1 MLRHMKNDLPG
12 NCFELKILT
21 QKEDNTC
28 FVLYNKLVKCSAEG
42 RASELFPFQDGFKG
56 ASN

>member
-1 MLRHMKNDLPG
+1 MLGHMKNDLSG

-28 FVLYNKLVKCSAEG
+28 FVLYNKLVKCSPEG
-42 RASELFPFQDGFKG
+42 SASELLPFRDGFKG
-56 ASN
+56 ASI